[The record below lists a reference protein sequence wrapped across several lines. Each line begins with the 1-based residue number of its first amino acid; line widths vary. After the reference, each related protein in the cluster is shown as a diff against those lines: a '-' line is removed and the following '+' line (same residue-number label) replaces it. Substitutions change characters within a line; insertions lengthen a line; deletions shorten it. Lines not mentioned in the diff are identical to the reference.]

1 MAGGDIQVAMLVS
14 ADTGEHCV
22 GIAHALD
29 DGRRVVQARF
39 DSLTARAIAA
49 DLIRFADDCDTA
61 NARADAVA
69 AQLLEKFMHQ
79 EGKA

>member
-1 MAGGDIQVAMLVS
+1 MTRADTQVSLLVN

-22 GIAHALD
+22 GIAHDLD

-39 DSLTARAIAA
+39 DSTTARAIAA
-49 DLIRFADDCDTA
+49 DLIRFADACDAT

-79 EGKA
+79 EDEA

>member
-1 MAGGDIQVAMLVS
+1 MPGDTQVALLVN

-22 GIAHALD
+22 GIAHDLD
-29 DGRRVVQARF
+29 DGRVLQARF

-79 EGKA
+79 EDEA

>member
-1 MAGGDIQVAMLVS
+1 MAGGDTQVAMLVS

-79 EGKA
+79 EDEA

>member
-1 MAGGDIQVAMLVS
+1 MAGADTQVALLINP
-14 ADTGEHCV
+14 DTGEHCV
-22 GIAHALD
+22 GIAHGLN
-29 DGRRVVQARF
+29 GGRVVQARF

>member
-1 MAGGDIQVAMLVS
+1 MPGDTQVALLVN

-22 GIAHALD
+22 GIAHDLD
-29 DGRRVVQARF
+29 DGRVLQARF

>member
-1 MAGGDIQVAMLVS
+1 MAGDTQVALLVN

-22 GIAHALD
+22 GIAHAMD
-29 DGRRVVQARF
+29 DGRRVLQARF
-39 DSLTARAIAA
+39 DALTGRAIAS

-79 EGKA
+79 EDEA

>member
-1 MAGGDIQVAMLVS
+1 MPGDTQVALLVN

-22 GIAHALD
+22 GIAHDLD
-29 DGRRVVQARF
+29 DGRVVKARF

-69 AQLLEKFMHQ
+69 AQLLEKFMRQ
-79 EGKA
+79 EDEA